1 MIGVRLPEEAWEDVE
16 DEVEGLLEEW
26 LVEEGATVEA
36 GQGIANATVVKTSFE
51 VLAPA
56 AGTVDSIAIAAGE
69 TFGREADLAWIE
81 PADGAAA
88 PAAGPERAQASPAA
102 GPAAAEAGK
111 AEAER
116 IPFTGIRGAVAR
128 NMAAAW
134 QNPRVAAGVRVE
146 MSACLALADELQAG
160 LGPELKLTPT
170 HLLLRAV
177 ALTLAEHPRL
187 NGVVGEDGAELAAE
201 VALGLAVNLE
211 EGIVVPVIRDVA
223 SRPLEEIVSE
233 SRRLAEA
240 ARAGELG
247 NAELS
252 GGTFSVSNLGATGID
267 WFTPILNSP
276 QIAILGVGAIAE
288 RPVAS
293 GGEVRAAPTMDL
305 TLVYD
310 HRAVDGHPASLM
322 LAALRDRLQ
331 RADLGLDG

>member
-1 MIGVRLPEEAWEDVE
+1 MIGVRLPEEAWEDIE
-16 DEVEGLLEEW
+16 DDAEALLEEW
-26 LVEEGATVEA
+26 LVEAGATVEA
-36 GQGIANATVVKTSFE
+36 GQAVANATVVKTSLM

-56 AGTVDSIAIAAGE
+56 AGTLDSIAVADGE
-69 TFGREADLAWIE
+69 TFGRETDLAWIE
-81 PADGAAA
+81 PADGAGA
-88 PAAGPERAQASPAA
+88 PAAGPAPAEAALASGEA
-102 GPAAAEAGK
+102 GEAAAE
-111 AEAER
+111 R
-116 IPFTGIRGAVAR
+116 VPFTGIRGAVAR
-128 NMAAAW
+128 NTAAAW
-134 QNPRVAAGVRVE
+134 QNPRVAAGARVE
-146 MSACLALADELQAG
+146 MSACLALVEELRAG

-177 ALTLAEHPRL
+177 ALTLVEHPRL

-223 SRPLEEIVSE
+223 AKPLEEIVSE
-233 SRRLAEA
+233 SARLAEG

-252 GGTFSVSNLGATGID
+252 GGTFTVSNLGATGID

-288 RPVAS
+288 RPVVS